1 MEKVK
6 LSSGEE
12 LNLIVCGILVDEANE
27 KMTLRIVPDEEDTL
41 DDLYTLLADPDK
53 TATIKLLSE
62 SGETLGIYPGYTKLQ
77 SITMQM
83 DGVIGYT
90 QDESQTP
97 ITGRLVTAVLVKPDA
112 TERRLTSL
120 EETVDMLVMDS
131 LGLE

>member
-27 KMTLRIVPDEEDTL
+27 KMTLRIIPDKEDTL

-62 SGETLGIYPGYTKLQ
+62 SSETLGIYPDYTKLQ
-77 SITMQM
+77 SITMQP

-97 ITGRLVTAVLVKPDA
+97 ITGRLITAVLGKPNV
-112 TERRLTSL
+112 TEQRLTSL

>member
-27 KMTLRIVPDEEDTL
+27 RMTLRIVPDEEDTL

-62 SGETLGIYPGYTKLQ
+62 SGETLGIYPNYTKLQ
-77 SITMQM
+77 SITMQP

-97 ITGRLVTAVLVKPDA
+97 ITGRMVTAVLGKPNA

>member
-12 LNLIVCGILVDEANE
+12 LNIIVCGILVDEANE
-27 KMTLRIVPDEEDTL
+27 RMTLRIVPDEEDTL
-41 DDLYTLLADPDK
+41 DDLYALLADPDK

-62 SGETLGIYPGYTKLQ
+62 SGETLGIYPNYTKLQ
-77 SITMQM
+77 SITMQP

-90 QDESQTP
+90 QDEAQTP
-97 ITGRLVTAVLVKPDA
+97 ITGRLVTAVLGKPNV

>member
-12 LNLIVCGILVDEANE
+12 LNLIVCGILVDEVNE
-27 KMTLRIVPDEEDTL
+27 RMTLRIVPDEEDML

-62 SGETLGIYPGYTKLQ
+62 SGETLGIYPNYTKLQ
-77 SITMQM
+77 SITMQP

-97 ITGRLVTAVLVKPDA
+97 ITGRLVTAVLGKPNA

>member
-27 KMTLRIVPDEEDTL
+27 RMTLRIVPDEEDTL
-41 DDLYTLLADPDK
+41 DDLYTLFADPDK

-77 SITMQM
+77 SITMQP

-97 ITGRLVTAVLVKPDA
+97 ITGRLVTAVLGKPNT

>member
-53 TATIKLLSE
+53 TAEIKLLSE

-77 SITMQM
+77 SITMQP

-97 ITGRLVTAVLVKPDA
+97 ITGRLVTAVLGKPNA